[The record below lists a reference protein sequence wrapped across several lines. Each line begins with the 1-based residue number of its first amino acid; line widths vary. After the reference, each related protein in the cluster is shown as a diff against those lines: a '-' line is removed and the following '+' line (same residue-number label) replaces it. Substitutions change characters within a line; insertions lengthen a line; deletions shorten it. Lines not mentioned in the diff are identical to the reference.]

1 MGKKSMGRGLIILS
15 ISSILV
21 KLLSALYVPALKSII
36 TDNGYGIY
44 IVGYEIFILLFAIT
58 SVGTQQAIA
67 KVVSEFNTLGNS
79 RAALDTMRIAK
90 RYLFVYGGIISLVFM
105 VISFPL
111 AKIIGRPQ
119 SSLSFLFLS
128 PAIVLAAV
136 LSSYRGY
143 MQGVNDMV
151 SLGVSNIIEQII
163 NIFLSL
169 VFAFLFMKI
178 SIEWGSAGGTIGTS
192 VGAILAIA
200 YIRYIFKRKYNSD
213 QLNSSETSNYNVSK
227 RSIIK
232 KLTMYCIPITIV
244 AIIQSLSGVI
254 DVVTV
259 GLGLE
264 TLGLISEMININT
277 SLLYYYRTLINVP
290 FTIITSLGIAIFPKV
305 IKSFL
310 ENSKEELRIQTGYFY
325 KLIYTITIPSVFGL
339 AVLSKE
345 IYGFLFDL
353 NYGYE
358 LLIYGGMV
366 LVFMSVYSIQ
376 NTILQGINK
385 FRLIIITGIIG
396 LTAKLI
402 CNITL
407 INIEGIN
414 IMGAVIGSYVAFII
428 PTIVNHIKLQ
438 KYFGVKIPIIK
449 QTIVPLISSSIMTI
463 IILVLKYQV
472 MSSVLKV
479 VGGRV
484 GIAIGTMILIV
495 MGGFVYFI
503 AIVLLKGVTK
513 YDLDTISPKLYEVLP
528 KYIKRNL

>member
-1 MGKKSMGRGLIILS
+1 MERKSIGRGLVILS
-15 ISSILV
+15 ISSILM
-21 KLLSALYVPALKSII
+21 KLLSALYVPALKGII

-44 IVGYEIFILLFAIT
+44 IVGYEMFISLFAIT
-58 SVGTQQAIA
+58 SVGTQQAITM
-67 KVVSEFNTLGNS
+67 VVSEFNAVKNS

-90 RYLFVYGGIISLVFM
+90 RYLLVYGGIISIVFM
-105 VISFPL
+105 AISFPL

-119 SSLSFLFLS
+119 SALSLLFLS
-128 PAIVLAAV
+128 PAIVLAVV
-136 LSSYRGY
+136 LSAYRGY

-151 SLGVSNIIEQII
+151 SLSISNIIEQIV
-163 NIFLSL
+163 NISLSL
-169 VFAFLFMKI
+169 YFAFIFMKI

-192 VGAILAIA
+192 IGAILAII
-200 YIRYIFKRKYNSD
+200 YIRYIFKRKYSCEKSNGGK
-213 QLNSSETSNYNVSK
+213 TSNYSVPK
-227 RSIIK
+227 RNIIR
-232 KLTMYCIPITIV
+232 KLIKYGVPITIV
-244 AIIQSLSGVI
+244 ATIQSLSGVI

-259 GLGLE
+259 GLRLE
-264 TLGLISEMININT
+264 TLGLTKEMININT

-305 IKSFL
+305 IKSFI
-310 ENSKEELRIQTGYFY
+310 EKNRDELRVQTGYFY

-366 LVFMSVYSIQ
+366 LIFMSISSIQ

-396 LTAKLI
+396 LIAKLI
-402 CNITL
+402 CNVTL
-407 INIEGIN
+407 IGIEEIN

-428 PTIVNHIKLQ
+428 PTVVNHIKLQ

-449 QTIVPLISSSIMTI
+449 QALIPLISSFIMVI
-463 IILVLKYQV
+463 SILVLKNPT
-472 MSSVLKV
+472 MNIVLKV
-479 VGGRV
+479 VGGRI

-495 MGGFVYFI
+495 IGGLVYFI
-503 AIVLLKGVTK
+503 AMLLFKGITK
-513 YDLDTISPKLYEVLP
+513 YNLDTVSPKIYEVLP
-528 KYIKRNL
+528 KCIKSKL